1 MTKFKVILYLSLIIS
16 SITSGFCLEMPSV
29 FSDHMVLQQK
39 KSIPIWGKAEPGQV
53 IEVSYAKQLKTTK
66 ANEYGDWQVLLDAM
80 DGGYEASDLT
90 ITTSNSHKVFKDV
103 LIGEVWLA
111 AGQSNMRFEVS
122 KTVGADSELAK
133 SSNNVIRLLD
143 YYNDD
148 FYPDEVV
155 FSIDKLAKLNESNYL
170 KTDGWKLSSQQSN
183 ATFSAVAFYF
193 AAKLQK
199 ELDVPVGIINIS
211 VGGTMTE
218 NFISK
223 QTLASIPE
231 LAPLANDW
239 IKSIMPWCRDR
250 ALYNLSSW
258 TEQFPLKKLAHHPY
272 EPGFIF
278 DSSVKPLSPFQIK
291 GVIWYQ
297 GESNAPM
304 TEKQKLEPYF
314 SKDLN
319 KLKLKTLIKEWRQTW
334 DEPSL
339 PFYIVQLPGLNRPW
353 AEYRQLQSEVANEL
367 SNVSLVVSYD
377 QGEAEDVHPK
387 KKHPLAERIARSILY
402 KIYGNI
408 NQYVDAAIDKV
419 SFRNT
424 QIVIRFTDT
433 IMINKSVAANAIGI
447 EVGDQQ
453 GKFYS
458 AQTRLVG
465 NLLVAWSE
473 SVSNPAA
480 IRYAWF
486 DDPKDKANLVT
497 KLSDPI
503 APFIYSKQ

>member
-1 MTKFKVILYLSLIIS
+1 MTIFKVILYLSLIIS
-16 SITSGFCLEMPSV
+16 SITHGFCLEMPSV
-29 FSDHMVLQQK
+29 FSDHMVLQQN
-39 KSIPIWGKAEPGQV
+39 KSIPIWGKAEPKQV

-66 ANEYGDWQVLLDAM
+66 ANELGEWLVLLNAM
-80 DGGYEASDLT
+80 EGGYEASDLT
-90 ITTSNSHKVFKDV
+90 ITTSSSYKVFRDV
-103 LIGEVWLA
+103 LVGEVWLA

-122 KTVGADSELAK
+122 KTVGANSELAI
-133 SSNNVIRLLD
+133 SSNSAVRLLD

-155 FSIDKLAKLNESNYL
+155 FSVDKLINLNESNYL

-193 AAKLQK
+193 AVKLQK
-199 ELDVPVGIINIS
+199 ELDVPVGVINIS

-239 IKSIMPWCRDR
+239 VKSVMPWCRER

-258 TEQFPLKKLAHHPY
+258 TERFPSKKLAHHPY

-278 DSSVKPLSPFQIK
+278 DSGVKPLSSFQIK

-319 KLKLKTLIKEWRQTW
+319 KLKLKTMIREWRKIW

-353 AEYRQLQSEVANEL
+353 AEYRQLQSEVTNEL

-377 QGEAEDVHPK
+377 QGETEDVHPK
-387 KKHPLAERIARSILY
+387 KKHPLAERVARSILS

-408 NQYVDAAIDKV
+408 NQYIDVAIDKV
-419 SFRNT
+419 SYRNT
-424 QIVIRFTDT
+424 QVVIRFTDA
-433 IMINKSVAANAIGI
+433 IMINKSVAANAVGI

-453 GKFYS
+453 GKFHS
-458 AQTRLVG
+458 AQTRLIG

-473 SVSNPAA
+473 DVSNPVAV
-480 IRYAWF
+480 RYAWF
-486 DDPKDKANLVT
+486 DDPKGKANLVT

-503 APFIYSKQ
+503 APFIYLKQ